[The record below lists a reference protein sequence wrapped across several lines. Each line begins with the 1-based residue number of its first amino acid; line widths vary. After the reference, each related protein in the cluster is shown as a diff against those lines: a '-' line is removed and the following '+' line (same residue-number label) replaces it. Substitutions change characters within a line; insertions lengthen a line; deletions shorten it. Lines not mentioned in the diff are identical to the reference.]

1 MLTHHVKLREVEM
14 ELRTTAVVLAAVL
27 SGSAAS
33 PGADGPAALGQ
44 PGSAALFE
52 RLKGLAGRWKGQSS
66 RRGEEESV
74 VKVIAGGSVVDV
86 ASSGAHPGEEMRT
99 VYHMD
104 GDRLLLTHYCI
115 AKNQPR
121 LVATAYD
128 PSAGAA
134 RFEFLDATNLPSRD
148 KGHMDKVEIR
158 FVDEDHVVERWT
170 WYANGKESWME
181 EADARRQ
188 R

>member
-1 MLTHHVKLREVEM
+1 MHARKTVI
-14 ELRTTAVVLAAVL
+14 A
-27 SGSAAS
+27 SAALLMVGAVS
-33 PGADGPAALGQ
+33 RGADGPVALGQ
-44 PGSAALFE
+44 PAATALFE
-52 RLKGLAGRWKGQSS
+52 RLKGLAGHWKSHGS
-66 RRGEEESV
+66 RGYDEESV

-86 ASSGAHPGEEMRT
+86 ASTGAHPGEEMRT

-104 GDRLLLTHYCI
+104 RDRLLLTHYCI

-128 PSAGAA
+128 PSAGTA

-148 KGHMDKVEIR
+148 KGHMDKVELR
-158 FVDEDHVVERWT
+158 FLDQDHVIERWT